1 MLLTRSS
8 IFALTLI
15 LANLTFPLQRLS
27 GQVITILDT
36 LDYLP
41 MDTEGA
47 LEYNLMI
54 ASSKGLHTE
63 VSRLLSKGAE
73 IDAETYEGATPL
85 IFAVA
90 NNRDIAVETL
100 LAWNPNIDKKTAGHE
115 TALLIAVKNM
125 NTEIAETLIRGGAD
139 IDLPDNHGAT
149 PLHYAAVNGD
159 MLMTDLLLYYDAD
172 CNLKS
177 VDGTTP
183 LMASIL
189 SGSAN
194 VADLLFQ
201 TGANLEARDR
211 EGFTPFLIAAQ
222 NGDTAIMSLLL
233 REGVDLYEKNIHNYN
248 ALALAIQSNH
258 IPAAEFLLKKGD
270 LWNDQEKGGVN
281 PYTVASAFG
290 RKDITALLER
300 YNIKGKPGLTLDVIS
315 LSANTRANNRDILA
329 GLMLS
334 FKEPLLSAGFM
345 AGFDTKPFRTRV
357 MKEVGANEYYQY
369 LDKSSFAYAGLFK
382 DFTLL
387 EKPSGFIIM
396 ASASLSAGYNFGP
409 AFNGTI
415 ARPESKVRIIPAAGI
430 KFERSNLAMT
440 AGIEY
445 LKTEFYKI
453 GPLWGRLGFT
463 YSYRLSRVKKHEKK
477 LEW

>member
-8 IFALTLI
+8 IFVITLI
-15 LANLTFPLQRLS
+15 LVNLTGSPQRLS
-27 GQVITILDT
+27 GQDITILDT
-36 LDYLP
+36 LDYIP

-63 VSRLLSKGAE
+63 INRLLSLGAE

-90 NNRDIAVETL
+90 NNRQTAVEAL
-100 LAWNPNIDKKTAGHE
+100 LTWHPNIDKKTAGHE
-115 TALLIAVKNM
+115 TPLLIAVKSM

-159 MLMTDLLLYYDAD
+159 LSMTDLLLYYDAD
-172 CNLKS
+172 CNHKS
-177 VDGTTP
+177 DDGTTP

-189 SGSAN
+189 AGYAD
-194 VADLLFQ
+194 VTDLLFQ
-201 TGANLEARDR
+201 NGANLEARDQ

-222 NGDTAIMSLLL
+222 NGDTTIMKLLL
-233 REGVDLYEKNIHNYN
+233 MEGVDLYEKNIHDYN

-258 IPAAEFLLKKGD
+258 IPAVEFLLDKGD

-281 PYTVASAFG
+281 PYMVASAFG
-290 RKDITALLER
+290 RKDIASLLEI
-300 YNIKGKPGLTLDVIS
+300 YNIKGNLGLRIDVIS
-315 LSANTRANNRDILA
+315 LSANARANSRDKLA

-334 FKEPLLSAGFM
+334 FKEPLLKAGFM
-345 AGFDTKPFRTRV
+345 TGFDTKPFRTRV
-357 MKEVGANEYYQY
+357 LKEVGANEYYQY
-369 LDKSSFAYAGLFK
+369 LDKGSLAYAGLFK
-382 DFTLL
+382 DFTLI
-387 EKPSGFIIM
+387 EKPSGFTVM

-409 AFNGTI
+409 AFNGTV
-415 ARPESKVRIIPAAGI
+415 ARPESKVRIMPAAGI
-430 KFERSNLAMT
+430 KFEKSNLAVS

-445 LKTEFYKI
+445 LKTEFNKI

-463 YSYRLSRVKKHEKK
+463 YNYRLSRVRKHEKTI
-477 LEW
+477 EW

>member
-1 MLLTRSS
+1 MLLTRNS
-8 IFALTLI
+8 IIVVSLI
-15 LANLTFPLQRLS
+15 LAGLTFSLQRLS
-27 GQVITILDT
+27 GQDITILDT
-36 LDYLP
+36 IDYIP

-63 VSRLLSKGAE
+63 VNRLLSKGAE

-90 NNRDIAVETL
+90 NNKHTAVQAL
-100 LAWNPNIDKKTAGHE
+100 LAWNPNVDKKTAGHE

-177 VDGTTP
+177 YDGTTP

-189 SGSAN
+189 SGYAD
-194 VADLLFQ
+194 VTDLLFQ
-201 TGANLEARDR
+201 NGANLEARDH
-211 EGFTPFLIAAQ
+211 ESFTPFLIAAQ

-233 REGVDLYEKNIHNYN
+233 KEGVDLYEKNIHNYN

-258 IPAAEFLLKKGD
+258 IPAAELLLKKGD
-270 LWNDQEKGGVN
+270 LWNDQEKAGVN

-290 RKDITALLER
+290 RKNITTLLEK
-300 YNIKGKPGLTLDVIS
+300 YNIKGRLGFRMDVIS
-315 LSANTRANNRDILA
+315 LSANTRANNRDFLA
-329 GLMLS
+329 GMMLS
-334 FKEPLLSAGFM
+334 FKEPLLNAGFM

-357 MKEVGANEYYQY
+357 MKEAGAMEYYQY
-369 LDKSSFAYAGLFK
+369 LDKSSLAYAGLFK

-387 EKPSGFIIM
+387 ERLSGFSIM

-415 ARPESKVRIIPAAGI
+415 VRPESKVRIMPAAGI
-430 KFERSNLAMT
+430 KFERSNLAVS

-445 LKTEFYKI
+445 LKTEFYKV
-453 GPLWGRLGFT
+453 GPLWGRLSFT
-463 YSYRLSRVKKHEKK
+463 YSYRLSRVKKHEKTI
-477 LEW
+477 EW